1 MSLVAR
7 QKIYR
12 LVFWVGYFMVL
23 AVTFIPFKQDFLRH
37 SISIVTFKFHL
48 DQVLHAVVY
57 LLICIYFSAG
67 HYMGLTLFRGNS
79 FKVFLILILALATVT
94 EAVQI
99 FVPARVFNFFDL
111 IANVVGVGIGLVVIW
126 VFGGSK
132 R

>member
-12 LVFWVGYFMVL
+12 WVFWVGYFMVL
-23 AVTFIPFKQDFLRH
+23 VVTFIPLKQDFLRQ
-37 SISIVTFKFHL
+37 SISIVNFKFHL
-48 DQVLHAVVY
+48 DQVLHAAVY
-57 LLICIYFSAG
+57 LLICIYFSLG

-79 FKVFLILILALATVT
+79 FKVFLILVLALATVT